1 MINQTQS
8 TEQTVTYQQQLEQ
21 ENAQLRATLE
31 KTNQITKT
39 IQVAALAL
47 TQSLDLDTILNT
59 LLEYLVQLV
68 PYDSACIMLL
78 NNENVLTVPAVRSHE
93 KWTDSQ
99 ALDQVTF
106 SYTELTNLNYIFE
119 HKTSLIISSTKTDP
133 SWVTVKGLEYILS
146 WVGVPLIVGDEIL
159 GLFSLD
165 KAEENFFTP
174 THVQLIETL
183 AAYAAV
189 AIENAHLYTETE
201 HSLKNYQQMEAV
213 SNKRARKYYDLVENA
228 QSIILEWDTK
238 GNVIFMNQYGLTFFG
253 YTADELIGQ
262 NIMDTIVPKTESTES
277 AGEGRDLS
285 ALMNDILKNPEAYI
299 NNENENVTKTG
310 ERVWAVWSNTAQFDE
325 EGELTGILSIA
336 NDITIKKQTEASLY
350 RQNAYLA
357 ALHETTLGLMGRRDL
372 KELLETVIIRAGQLL
387 GTSHGSIYLG
397 EPGTN
402 QIHLEVGVGIFRP
415 MVGVVLQSGESM
427 PGKVWQTG
435 QPLFVTDYSEWKGI
449 STDFDYS
456 QLRAGIGVP
465 LRSGSEIVGV
475 IGIGYS
481 YHNQKSPDG
490 EAIQLL
496 NQFAQLASVGLDNA
510 RLYNDMQQAR
520 EDAELA
526 NQTKSSFLA
535 NVSHELRTPL
545 TSVLGFAKI
554 IQKRLDLIFPHVQNN
569 ERRLRRAMQQV
580 SQNVGIIIAEGE
592 RLTALINDVLD
603 LAKIEAG
610 KIEWHM
616 EPLDMSNIIERALMA
631 TASLFE
637 NRDVLLVR
645 EFSPNLP
652 QVIGDQDRLIQVMI
666 NLISNAVKF
675 TDIGVITCR
684 LEQNEGEIRVSVT
697 DTGAGISEED
707 QPKIFDKFRQV
718 GDTLTD
724 KPKGTGLGL
733 PICKE
738 IILNHEGM
746 IWVESELG
754 KGTSFIFTLPILS
767 PAQSP
772 IAEAWIK
779 KLDIDTLLQQFEAH
793 RTLNAEQPD
802 SQKKAILVVDD
813 ETHIRE
819 LLKQELVTKGYDVL
833 EATDGLE
840 AISQVKKQ
848 HPDLIILDVMMP
860 KMNGFNVAELLKNN
874 PLTANIPIIL
884 LTIVE
889 DKAKGFRLGVDRYF
903 SKPID
908 TPKLFKEI
916 DVLLS
921 QGGSRKK
928 VLIVD
933 KEIESAQTLA
943 NVLQEQ
949 GFTVNIT
956 SDKKDVFLPKA
967 ITFQPDMIILNSLQ
981 LAQHKE
987 VVKALRFEKGLENV
1001 MIFFFQDPH
1010 INQPK

>member
-1 MINQTQS
+1 MTLAN
-8 TEQTVTYQQQLEQ
+8 QQQLEQ
-21 ENAQLRATLE
+21 ENAQLRATLK

-39 IQVAALAL
+39 IQSAALAL
-47 TQSLDLDTILNT
+47 TKSLDLDTILDI
-59 LLEYLVQLV
+59 LLGYLAQLV
-68 PYDSACIMLL
+68 SYDSACIMLL
-78 NNENVLTVPAVRSHE
+78 NDENILTVRATRGYE
-93 KWTDSQ
+93 NWTDSQ
-99 ALDQVTF
+99 AVDHVTF
-106 SYTELTNLNYIFE
+106 SYTSLTNLSYMFKY
-119 HKTSLIISSTKTDP
+119 KTSLIIPSTKANPD
-133 SWVTVKGLEYILS
+133 WIFIEEFAYILS
-146 WVGVPLIVGDEIL
+146 WVGVPFIVGDKML

-165 KAEENFFTP
+165 KAEENFFVSS
-174 THVQLIETL
+174 HVQLIETL
-183 AAYAAV
+183 ATYATV
-189 AIENAHLYTETE
+189 AIENAHLYAETE
-201 HSLKNYQQMEAV
+201 RSLQNYRKMEAV

-228 QSIILEWDTK
+228 QSVILEWDTK
-238 GNVIFMNQYGLTFFG
+238 GTIVFMNRYGLTFFG

-262 NIMDTIVPKTESTES
+262 NVMDTIVPQTESSED
-277 AGEGRDLS
+277 GRDLS
-285 ALMNDILKNPEAYI
+285 ALMADIMKHPEAYI
-299 NNENENVTKTG
+299 NNENENITKTG
-310 ERVWAVWSNTAQFDE
+310 ERVWAVWSNTPQFDE
-325 EGELTGILSIA
+325 HGNLIGLLSIA
-336 NDITIKKQTEASLY
+336 NDITVKKQTELSMN

-357 ALHETTLGLMGRRDL
+357 ALHKTTLDLMGRLDL

-397 EPGTN
+397 EPRAKE
-402 QIHLEVGVGIFRP
+402 IHLEVGVGLFRP
-415 MVGVVLQSGESM
+415 MIGTILQSGESM
-427 PGKVWQTG
+427 PGRVWQTG
-435 QPLFVTDYSEWKGI
+435 QPLVVTDYKDWEGI
-449 STDFDYS
+449 ATNFDYS
-456 QLRAGIGVP
+456 QLRAGLGVP
-465 LRSGSEIVGV
+465 LRSEGEIVGV
-475 IGIGYS
+475 IGLGYS
-481 YHNQKSPDG
+481 YRNQKVPNN
-490 EAIQLL
+490 EEIQLL
-496 NQFAQLASVGLDNA
+496 DQFAQLASVGLNNA
-510 RLYNDMQQAR
+510 RLYSDVQKAR

-554 IQKRLDLIFPHVQNN
+554 IRKRLDLIFPHVQGD
-569 ERRLRRAMQQV
+569 ERRLRRAMKQV
-580 SQNVGIIIAEGE
+580 RQNVGIIVAEGE

-616 EPLDMSNIIERALMA
+616 EPLDMSDIIERALMA
-631 TASLFE
+631 TTSLFE
-637 NRDVLLVR
+637 NKQIELVR

-652 QVIGDQDRLIQVMI
+652 QIIGDQDRLIQVII
-666 NLISNAVKF
+666 NLISNAIKF
-675 TDIGVITCR
+675 TDVGAIICR
-684 LEQNEGEIRVSVT
+684 LEQNEGEIRVAIT

-738 IILNHEGM
+738 IILNHEGT

-754 KGTSFIFTLPILS
+754 SGTSFIFTLPILS

-779 KLDIDTLLQQFEAH
+779 KLDIDTLLQQFETH
-793 RTLNAEQPD
+793 RAISAGIPE
-802 SQKKAILVVDD
+802 SQKKVILVVDD
-813 ETHIRE
+813 ETYIRE
-819 LLKQELVTKGYDVL
+819 LLKQELTSKGYDVL
-833 EATDGLE
+833 EAVDGLE

-860 KMNGFNVAELLKNN
+860 KMSGFNVAELLKNN

-903 SKPID
+903 GKPID

-916 DVLLS
+916 ELLLL

-933 KEIESAQTLA
+933 KEIEAAQTLA
-943 NVLQEQ
+943 NILQEQ
-949 GFTVNIT
+949 GFSVSIT
-956 SDKKDVFLPKA
+956 SNEQHIFLPKA
-967 ITFQPDMIILNSLQ
+967 LEFKPDMIILNSLQ
-981 LAQHKE
+981 LAQHKD
-987 VVKALRFEKGLENV
+987 VVKTLRFEKGMENV
-1001 MIFFFQDPH
+1001 MIFFFQEPESLIETKDQ
-1010 INQPK
+1010 IEIEA

>member
-1 MINQTQS
+1 MTNKAQTIEQALANQQR
-8 TEQTVTYQQQLEQ
+8 LEQ

-39 IQVAALAL
+39 IQATALAL
-47 TQSLDLDTILNT
+47 TQSLDLDVMLDT
-59 LLEYLVQLV
+59 LLEYLAQLV
-68 PYDSACIMLL
+68 SYDSASIMLL
-78 NNENVLTVPAVRSHE
+78 NDENVLTVQATRGYE
-93 KWTDSQ
+93 NWTDPHN
-99 ALDQVTF
+99 LDN
-106 SYTELTNLNYIFE
+106 LTISCTNSSNLSHMFKY
-119 HKTSLIISSTKTDP
+119 KTSLIIPSTKDN
-133 SWVTVKGLEYILS
+133 SGWVQVEGMEYILS
-146 WVGVPLIVGDEIL
+146 WIGVPLIVGDDML

-165 KAEENFFTP
+165 KAEENFFVSS
-174 THVQLIETL
+174 HVQLIETL

-189 AIENAHLYTETE
+189 AIENARLYTETE
-201 HSLKNYQQMEAV
+201 YALRNYQQMEAI
-213 SNKRARKYYDLVENA
+213 SNKRARRFYDLVENA

-238 GNVIFMNQYGLTFFG
+238 GTVIFMNRYGLTFFG
-253 YTADELIGQ
+253 YTANELVGQ
-262 NIMDTIVPKTESTES
+262 NIMDTIVPQTES
-277 AGEGRDLS
+277 AERGTDGRDLS
-285 ALMNDILKNPEAYI
+285 ALMDDIIKNPEVYI
-299 NNENENVTKTG
+299 NNENENITKTG
-310 ERVWAVWSNTAQFDE
+310 ERVWAVWSNTPQFDDD
-325 EGELTGILSIA
+325 GNLIGILSIA
-336 NDITIKKQTEASLY
+336 NDITVKKQTEASLY

-357 ALHETTLGLMGRRDL
+357 ALHETTLSLMGRLDL
-372 KELLETVIIRAGQLL
+372 KELLETIIIRVGQLL
-387 GTSHGSIYLG
+387 GTTHGSIYLG
-397 EPGTN
+397 EPGAKE
-402 QIHLEVGVGIFRP
+402 IRLEVGVGIFRS

-435 QPLFVTDYSEWKGI
+435 QPLFVTDYTDWKGV
-449 STDFDYS
+449 SPNFDYS
-456 QLRAGIGVP
+456 QLRAGLGVP
-465 LRSGSEIVGV
+465 LRSGNEIVGV
-475 IGIGYS
+475 IGLGYS
-481 YHNQKSPDG
+481 YYNQNVPDD
-490 EAIQLL
+490 EAVQLL
-496 NQFAQLASVGLDNA
+496 NQFAQLASVRLDNA
-510 RLYNDMQQAR
+510 RLYNDMQKAR
-520 EDAELA
+520 EDAEFA
-526 NQTKSSFLA
+526 NQTKSAFLA

-554 IQKRLDLIFPHVQNN
+554 IRKRLDLIFPHVQGN

-580 SQNVGIIIAEGE
+580 GQNIGIIIAEGE

-616 EPLDMSNIIERALMA
+616 EPLDMSDIIERALMA

-637 NRDVLLVR
+637 NKEITLVR
-645 EFSPNLP
+645 EFSLNLP

-675 TDIGVITCR
+675 TDAGAITCR
-684 LEQNEGEIRVSVT
+684 LEQSGGEIRVAVI
-697 DTGAGISEED
+697 DTGTGISEED
-707 QPKIFDKFRQV
+707 QPNVFDKFRQV

-738 IILNHEGM
+738 IILNHEGT

-754 KGTSFIFTLPILS
+754 SGTSFIFTLPILS

-779 KLDIDTLLQQFEAH
+779 KLDIDTLLQQFETH
-793 RTLNAEQPD
+793 RTVSANISE
-802 SQKKAILVVDD
+802 SQKKVILVVDD
-813 ETHIRE
+813 ETYIRE
-819 LLKQELVTKGYDVL
+819 LLKQELTSKGYDIL
-833 EATDGLE
+833 EAVDGLE

-889 DKAKGFRLGVDRYF
+889 DKAKGIRLGIDRYF

-933 KEIESAQTLA
+933 KEIESAQILA

-949 GFTVNIT
+949 GYSVSIT
-956 SDKKDVFLPKA
+956 SNKQDVFLPKA
-967 ITFQPDMIILNSLQ
+967 IEFKPDMIILNSLQ
-981 LAQHKE
+981 LAQHKD
-987 VVKALRFEKGLENV
+987 VVKALRFEKGMENV
-1001 MIFFFQDPH
+1001 MIFFFQEPT
-1010 INQPK
+1010 